1 MESIKE
7 IIRAV
12 CIISAAICIM
22 DGLVSGTRLKNQMKF
37 LLNLIFVTV
46 IATPILKGTL
56 KFELPDLKQYTL
68 PEYTQED
75 ELYNEEI
82 RIQTG
87 ENISSVLLQQLEA
100 AGIECSKIETKVN
113 ISETNSI
120 YISNVTVS
128 ADDFQSAA
136 QVIRNS
142 LGEETEVID
151 GNR

>member
-1 MESIKE
+1 MDNLKE

-37 LLNLIFVTV
+37 LLNLIFITV
-46 IATPILKGTL
+46 IVTPFLKGTL
-56 KFELPDLKQYTL
+56 KFELPDLKNYTL
-68 PEYTQED
+68 PEYTKQD

-100 AGIECSKIETKVN
+100 AGVECSKIETNVN

-128 ADDFQSAA
+128 ADDFQAAA

>member
-1 MESIKE
+1 MDDIKE
-7 IIRAV
+7 LIRAV

-46 IATPILKGTL
+46 IATPFLKGTL
-56 KFELPDLKQYTL
+56 KFELPDIRDYTL
-68 PEYTQED
+68 PEYTQQE
-75 ELYNEEI
+75 EIYNEQI
-82 RIQTG
+82 CMQTS
-87 ENISSVLLQQLEA
+87 ENISSVLMQQLEA
-100 AGIECSKIETKVN
+100 AGIECSKIETSVN

-128 ADDFQSAA
+128 ADDFEAAA
-136 QVIRNS
+136 QVIKNS